1 MSTEQTQIFHSDQ
14 LHWKEVDVRGTPMM
28 EARTMNGEH
37 GIYSAFYRLPR
48 GTEIRPHRHE
58 SWVQVMVIEGCMR
71 VTAASGTELIKAGD
85 CYVVP
90 PGGRHAEQ
98 SVEDTLVLVVSP
110 DP

>member
-1 MSTEQTQIFHSDQ
+1 
-14 LHWKEVDVRGTPMM
+14 MM

-58 SWVQVMVIEGCMR
+58 HWVQVMVIEGCMS
-71 VTAASGTELIKAGD
+71 VTAADGATTLAKAGD
-85 CYVVP
+85 CYFVP

-98 SVEDTLVLVVSP
+98 SLEDTLVLVVSP